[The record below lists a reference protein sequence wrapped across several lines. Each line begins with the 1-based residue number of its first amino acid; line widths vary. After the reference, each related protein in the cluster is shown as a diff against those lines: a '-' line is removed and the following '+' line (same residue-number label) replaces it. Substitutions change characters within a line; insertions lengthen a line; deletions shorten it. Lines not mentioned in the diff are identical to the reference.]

1 MRAMRVSNPRIR
13 ELQSEM
19 ENDDVLRYVM
29 ICEFCCREMTH
40 KEHQHSCACMYVR
53 VHTRV

>member
-29 ICEFCCREMTH
+29 FGQFAPLFVNDLKNIDTNLCL
-40 KEHQHSCACMYVR
+40 
-53 VHTRV
+53 